1 MQVTGGFK
9 AAANSF
15 SLCQNVTPQNKQL
28 LWGGRIRRRGSD
40 INGSAEPAQVPT
52 PRKLPPPS
60 PPHTE
65 CSRSFPG
72 I

>member
-28 LWGGRIRRRGSD
+28 LWGGRIRRRGLE
-40 INGSAEPAQVPT
+40 I
-52 PRKLPPPS
+52 
-60 PPHTE
+60 
-65 CSRSFPG
+65 
-72 I
+72 